1 LLDADS
7 VGETAIVAISTFS
20 RVDST
25 HCDDSVEDPHVLEY
39 FLGPGLYAL
48 AARAVERLACLFD
61 QAKGNSPSRQL
72 DSHRQTGRA
81 RAAHHYLDFDYLD
94 GAGTVSIENV
104 QNAHINTQLRELH
117 GALMEIVGVMNRP
130 QRDEAM
136 VQAAGIS
143 LDRALFPLLVSV
155 ERLGPIGVG
164 ELADRVGRDYT
175 TVSRQ
180 VTKLESLELIARENT
195 ADRRVRKSV
204 ITAKGKAMTDRI
216 DEARARIGRAIFA
229 TWDEA
234 DVENLVRLMCKF
246 ANDIKDDTLTG
257 AQEQA

>member
-1 LLDADS
+1 M
-7 VGETAIVAISTFS
+7 ST
-20 RVDST
+20 
-25 HCDDSVEDPHVLEY
+25 
-39 FLGPGLYAL
+39 
-48 AARAVERLACLFD
+48 
-61 QAKGNSPSRQL
+61 
-72 DSHRQTGRA
+72 
-81 RAAHHYLDFDYLD
+81 
-94 GAGTVSIENV
+94 ENV
-104 QNAHINTQLRELH
+104 QNAHINAQLRELH

-136 VQAAGIS
+136 VREAGIS

-180 VTKLESLELIARENT
+180 VSKLESLELVTRQEST

-204 ITAKGKAMTDRI
+204 ITPKGKAMTDRI

-234 DVENLVRLMCKF
+234 DIANLVRLMCKF

-257 AQEQA
+257 TRDRA

>member
-1 LLDADS
+1 M
-7 VGETAIVAISTFS
+7 ST
-20 RVDST
+20 
-25 HCDDSVEDPHVLEY
+25 
-39 FLGPGLYAL
+39 
-48 AARAVERLACLFD
+48 
-61 QAKGNSPSRQL
+61 
-72 DSHRQTGRA
+72 
-81 RAAHHYLDFDYLD
+81 
-94 GAGTVSIENV
+94 ENV
-104 QNAHINTQLRELH
+104 QNAHINAQLRELH

-136 VQAAGIS
+136 VREAGIS

-180 VTKLESLELIARENT
+180 VSKLESLELVTRQEST

-204 ITAKGKAMTDRI
+204 ITPKGKAMTDRI

-234 DVENLVRLMCKF
+234 DIANLVRLMCKF

-257 AQEQA
+257 TRDQA